1 MPFLIVEALVPVKY
15 SRVCMSLKSVGGAAF
30 CFLLGLVTIPQS

>member
-15 SRVCMSLKSVGGAAF
+15 SHVCISS
-30 CFLLGLVTIPQS
+30 LLGVLPPWPRDLLPES

>member
-15 SRVCMSLKSVGGAAF
+15 LRMCVHLKSVKGAALISAF
-30 CFLLGLVTIPQS
+30 SLAS